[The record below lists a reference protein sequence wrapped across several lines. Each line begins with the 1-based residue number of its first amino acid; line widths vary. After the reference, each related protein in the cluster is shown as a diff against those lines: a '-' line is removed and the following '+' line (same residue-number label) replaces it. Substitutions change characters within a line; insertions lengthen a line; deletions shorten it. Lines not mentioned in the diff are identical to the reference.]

1 MTGSAHHDPLG
12 IESSATVSLGMVRHG
27 VPVPAVLVCVHQES
41 AAITES
47 HLALLHPNERE
58 RLDGFRADSRRLG
71 YFLGRYAAK
80 RALGALGVQTPMHAV
95 EIAPGVFEQPVVKG
109 VGGDAPVVSLSHA
122 RSVAAAVACGPEHII
137 GVDVEQLSPERTD
150 VFESVMPPRELSMAR
165 RASDGGE
172 VVANVIWTMKE
183 ALSKALRCGLTAPF
197 EVLEVDAFEAQAA
210 GGYGCL
216 FRNFAQYRARAWV
229 LGGYV
234 LAVVSPKHSLL
245 HVAPSDL
252 ERIRQL
258 FSRDSPRGQEGAP
271 GTRGLR
277 TT

>member
-1 MTGSAHHDPLG
+1 MNATDSHDPLG
-12 IESSATVSLGMVRHG
+12 KESSATVSLGMVRHG
-27 VPVPAVLVCVHQES
+27 VPVPAVLACVHQDSS
-41 AAITES
+41 ATLSDAQ
-47 HLALLHPNERE
+47 LAVLHPNERE
-58 RLDGFRADSRRLG
+58 RLKGFRADSRRLG
-71 YFLGRYAAK
+71 FFLGRYAAK
-80 RALGALGVQTPMHAV
+80 RALSALGVQSAMQEV

-109 VGGDAPVVSLSHA
+109 AGSDAPVVSLSHA

-150 VFESVMPPRELSMAR
+150 VFESVMPARELAMAR
-165 RASDGGE
+165 HVSGGGE
-172 VVANVIWTMKE
+172 LASNVIWTMKE

-197 EVLEVDAFEAQAA
+197 EVLEVDAFEANVA

-234 LAVVSPKHSLL
+234 LAIVSPKHSLL

-252 ERIRQL
+252 ERIQQV
-258 FSRDSPRGQEGAP
+258 FGRDVPRSP
-271 GTRGLR
+271 
-277 TT
+277 